1 MRLIRWVQL
10 KGAGLLLCLA
20 VAVPSWWLGGQMP
33 LVGGPVFAILIGML
47 LASPVGRLP
56 VFKQGI
62 QFSAKK
68 ILQLVVV
75 LLGFGL
81 NLRVIASV
89 GATSLPIIV
98 STILTALAVSALL
111 RPRHG
116 MPRTVPAP
124 WCWTRPPLLS

>member
-68 ILQLVVV
+68 ILSWRL
-75 LLGFGL
+75 F
-81 NLRVIASV
+81 
-89 GATSLPIIV
+89 
-98 STILTALAVSALL
+98 
-111 RPRHG
+111 
-116 MPRTVPAP
+116 
-124 WCWTRPPLLS
+124 CWGSGSICG